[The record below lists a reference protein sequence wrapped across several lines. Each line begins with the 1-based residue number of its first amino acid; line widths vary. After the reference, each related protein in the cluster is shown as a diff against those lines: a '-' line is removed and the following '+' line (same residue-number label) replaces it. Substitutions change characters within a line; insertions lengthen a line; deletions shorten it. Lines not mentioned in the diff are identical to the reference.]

1 MGIKLP
7 EGIVMKKILALIV
20 SLVLCF
26 SVSSVLFGCG
36 NSVQDGVI
44 DYKTKTITVA
54 YTDYE
59 PMNYTEDGVLKGFD
73 TELALM
79 TFNALGYDV
88 RFKLIDW
95 SNKYNELSAGTVDCL
110 WNGFTANS
118 SDDGTPRNQIVN
130 FSYFYMQNKQCIVK
144 KSGSQTINALS
155 DFAGK
160 TVSYE
165 ASSAGEDF
173 LAEAN
178 DLRKKPVT
186 SQMDALKEVNSGT
199 SQYAVVDLLLASR
212 ICGKGNFSSLEL
224 NEGLAS
230 EVEYYAIGFAKT
242 EAGAKLRDD
251 VNVMLTAFSKTGTLK
266 ALAEKYG
273 LEKAYVDLSNPT
285 PNVY

>member
-1 MGIKLP
+1 
-7 EGIVMKKILALIV
+7 MKRILATL
-20 SLVLCF
+20 LCVTICF
-26 SVSSVLFGCG
+26 ALFGALAGCKG
-36 NSVQDGVI
+36 QGSGSDVVN
-44 DYKTKTITVA
+44 YRTKTITVA

-79 TFNALGYDV
+79 TFNALGYEV

-95 SNKYNELSAGTVDCL
+95 SNKYSELSSGTVDCL

-144 KSGSQTINALS
+144 KVGTKNVTTLADFSGT
-155 DFAGK
+155 

-165 ASSAGEDF
+165 ASSAGED
-173 LAEAN
+173 LITNAEG
-178 DLRKKPVT
+178 LRKKPAT
-186 SQMDALKEVNSGT
+186 SQMDAIKEVNSGT

-212 ICGKGNFSSLEL
+212 ICGKGNFSSLETC
-224 NEGLAS
+224 EGFETEA
-230 EVEYYAIGFAKT
+230 EYYAIGFAKT
-242 EAGAKLRDD
+242 ETGAKLRDD
-251 VNVMLTAFSKTGTLK
+251 VNIMLTAFSKTGQLK

-273 LEKAYVDLSNPT
+273 LEKAYVDLTNPVE
-285 PNVY
+285 NVY